1 MSQKKGQ
8 LGSKKQQPTKS
19 RINKEHPTP
28 TSKMM
33 EEDEVGIRSLATIIQ
48 REKNCEPEEALQMA
62 MGGWQQAI
70 YTVGATG
77 GQNREMDSEDEEE
90 EEEEDDRTTKKELTT
105 KEKNGE
111 EMT

>member
-1 MSQKKGQ
+1 MIQKKGQ
-8 LGSKKQQPTKS
+8 LGSKKQQPTES
-19 RINKEHPTP
+19 RINKKHPTP

-62 MGGWQQAI
+62 LGGWQQAI

-90 EEEEDDRTTKKELTT
+90 EEERRR
-105 KEKNGE
+105 
-111 EMT
+111 